1 VKPSEEAAGGRR
13 EEILQAAKRLFAEQ
27 GFRETNLNDVAELLG
42 IRRQAFYYYFSSKE
56 DILIELVTRAGRAV
70 DSAQE
75 LLDSSLEPLDK
86 LRELIKVHV
95 RETLSDADIFRI
107 QLDEVP
113 KLQSARGEALR
124 KEQEAYM
131 QRVADVIAAGQQDG
145 SVMQMPSSALARLI
159 IGMSTE
165 VVRWF
170 DAGAGLSIEEMA
182 DYVAQVA
189 INGVR
194 ADPPRLAS

>member
-1 VKPSEEAAGGRR
+1 MKPSEDAAGGRR

-75 LLDSSLEPLDK
+75 LLDSSLAPLDK

-95 RETLSDADIFRI
+95 RETLSDADIFRV

-194 ADPPRLAS
+194 ADIRQ

>member
-1 VKPSEEAAGGRR
+1 VKPSEDAAGGRR

-75 LLDSSLEPLDK
+75 LLDSSLAPLDK

-95 RETLSDADIFRI
+95 RETLSDADIFRV

-194 ADPPRLAS
+194 ADIRQ